1 MPQHLHAY
9 SLIIILYIRLIIA
22 KDAQDV
28 VYTPGPQQEAGL
40 AYKDDKLDLGNSQRI
55 VFFAKGQPSEQ
66 KTSVVAVGN
75 ETQVSSKNDT
85 EIFAK
90 INFSVVTDNVSL
102 TNDWQRFEIGLNG
115 TALSDATYPF
125 GIQLVADSTQK
136 QIFYI
141 KGVTLDNKP
150 AQNPLPTVYDS
161 LNSTSIN
168 STKLLTAHINTKSGR
183 IIVLLLR

>member
-1 MPQHLHAY
+1 M
-9 SLIIILYIRLIIA
+9 
-22 KDAQDV
+22 
-28 VYTPGPQQEAGL
+28 
-40 AYKDDKLDLGNSQRI
+40 
-55 VFFAKGQPSEQ
+55 
-66 KTSVVAVGN
+66 AVGN

-168 STKLLTAHINTKSGR
+168 STKLLTAHINTNKDE
-183 IIVLLLR
+183 